1 MNNYLKI
8 CVIIYITMF
17 SNNNKSTKL
26 NLEQVSID
34 FGNNKLNE
42 IYASLDEDT
51 KSQVNKLQ
59 NKENQINILKDISNE
74 NLNSLFESLPEKEKE
89 QFKKMGIRDKYRML
103 KSMAGKKIQ
112 IETQSKKYTPVSPD
126 MPPPQKEKVTVSEEV
141 KFTEAPQELLIEDE
155 VEETV
160 ALPKKNNLTPQ
171 IQLNNL
177 INLFYSSKPFIYNS
191 SYTPELE
198 VRFGT
203 RRIQPLTRNDYD
215 NVIQKLKSFGF
226 TTSNNS
232 GNYYLRVNNEYLD
245 NITGKFKLSDN
256 TRTEIIGLHNIQEY
270 CKHNDIKTLYKNNP
284 TSISFVSK
292 KPVYNQKKEKI
303 WPINF
308 DDFNFRVSY
317 VNEEKVKTG
326 VKNYIMDNWKNSKK
340 TFRYLNRVTFT
351 NSEYPFNID
360 ISITKSSDK
369 YGKDIKTYYTTEESE
384 IFDKPEVYEIEIE
397 IDNTKI
403 GPGTKFNSSEIL
415 LQSLRKVIKF
425 ILGGLQGTNYP
436 ISYSEQRLV
445 LEEYMKMIWRE
456 EYNPNDL
463 NQKNKNKYFIGPSSI
478 TLQMINVSQQNENST
493 QVNIRNDFVVTE
505 KADGERHLMYV
516 NNEGKI
522 YLINMNMKIIFT
534 GAKTTNDQC
543 FNCLV
548 DGELIYHD
556 KKGNFINLYAAFDIY
571 YYKKEDVRS
580 YTFMLLDKE
589 EDIYKSRYYLLKH
602 FIKTL
607 KPISIMDSGV
617 KTQASFKELLEK
629 AKKIDTII
637 SPIKVSC
644 KDFYP
649 TDKRQTI
656 FSGCNDILSKVRENR
671 FEYETDGLIFTQSYF
686 GVGSNKI
693 GHAGPKT
700 KITWEQ
706 SFKWKPPKY
715 NTIDFLVIT
724 TKGANGDDVVKP
736 IFEDGVNS
744 HLTTQLS
751 EYKIIELRCG
761 FSEKNDGYI
770 NPCQDIIDDKIPE
783 FTERFED
790 KYTNDYLP
798 ARFYPTEPYDPNA
811 GLCNIMLK
819 KDDAGV
825 NQMFSEENE
834 VFSDQMIVE
843 FRYDFTLEN
852 GWRWVPLRVRYDKTS
867 EYRQNLKQYGNSYKV
882 ANENWKSINNPI
894 TEDMICTGLNIPDVY
909 VSEDIYYNTPSGKI
923 LTEAM
928 KNFHNLYVKKLLIKS
943 VSKPGDTLI
952 DYACGKAGDLPK
964 WINAKLSFVFGIDLS
979 KDNLENKLNGACSR
993 FLTAKKS
1000 NKTMPNALFVN
1011 GNSAYNIKNGSA
1023 MLNDKAKQITL
1034 SVFGV
1039 GPKDP
1044 EKLGKG
1050 VARQYGI
1057 GENGFNIS
1065 SCQFATHYFLE
1076 NSDTLQGF
1084 LKNIAECTKL
1094 NGYFI
1099 GTAYDGK
1106 SIFNLLKKVKTNE
1119 SIAIIE
1125 NGKKIWE
1132 ATKNY
1137 GADRFDDDSSS
1148 IGYKISIFQDSIN
1161 QTIPEYLI
1169 NFDYFTRVL
1178 ESYGFKLIDRE
1189 EAQNMGLPEGSGM
1202 FSELFSN
1209 MLEEIKRNKFKA
1221 KDYGEAINMTSFEKK
1236 ISFLNRYFVYKK
1248 IREVNTEKVQ
1258 IELSE
1263 YNETE
1268 MLRDSSATKHAVD
1281 VAKKEEVVLKPKI
1294 RKLSKKLL
1302 LVPATEAIDEIPQQE
1317 IPQQETKQKEVK
1329 QRKKREPKKPVK
1341 LIIEEDDEN

>member
-1 MNNYLKI
+1 
-8 CVIIYITMF
+8 MF